1 MACLYCSHAQG
12 KKQSKLCTKEQRLQ
26 IVAAQSQQVKE
37 MVTIDLCNEAPPSD
51 KRVPEGCKNLLCAA
65 EKERLREEIK
75 ALKQTLAD
83 HAGNYDC
90 YMLTPLP
97 KKKRKLTCLYN

>member
-1 MACLYCSHAQG
+1 M
-12 KKQSKLCTKEQRLQ
+12 
-26 IVAAQSQQVKE
+26 AAQSQQVKE
-37 MVTIDLCNEAPPSD
+37 MVTIDLCNKAPYSD

-83 HAGNYDC
+83 YAGNYDC
-90 YMLTPLP
+90 YMLTPLQ
-97 KKKRKLTCLYN
+97 KKKTHLLRFLSLEVNSMHSLIVIYLERHVAIK